1 MFFFVIE
8 GDNGTGKDTVASKF
22 IKDGFEIITY
32 DKKIRT
38 MEKIAKKEV
47 GKNRV
52 LKFMAYNKA
61 ESDLIKE
68 KRNYKNV
75 LLIRYFVSTLAAGY
89 ADGIFTYKDTID
101 ILKNTYP
108 KFEKPDAIIRL
119 KCDYQERVNRI
130 GNRNSKEYDDKT
142 YRRNVRYRWITDKI
156 KENIDVN
163 WIDIDTSNKS
173 IAQIYTEIN
182 NGINDI
188 ITKNNTNIDIEKE

>member
-1 MFFFVIE
+1 MAFFVIE

-22 IKDGFEIITY
+22 IEDGFEIVTY

-38 MEKIAKKEV
+38 MENLAKKEV

-89 ADGIFTYKDTID
+89 ADGIFAYKDTID

-130 GNRNSKEYDDKT
+130 ENRNSKDDDDKT

-156 KENIDVN
+156 KENINLN

-173 IAQIYTEIN
+173 IAQIYTEIKNSIN
-182 NGINDI
+182 NIITRNDI
-188 ITKNNTNIDIEKE
+188 NIDIEKE

>member
-22 IKDGFEIITY
+22 IEDGFEIITY

-38 MEKIAKKEV
+38 MENLAKKEV

-89 ADGIFTYKDTID
+89 ADGIFAYKDTID

-130 GNRNSKEYDDKT
+130 ENRNSKDDDDKT

-156 KENIDVN
+156 KENINLN

-182 NGINDI
+182 NSINNIITRNDI
-188 ITKNNTNIDIEKE
+188 NIDIEKE

>member
-22 IKDGFEIITY
+22 IEDGFEIITY
-32 DKKIRT
+32 DKKIRA
-38 MEKIAKKEV
+38 MENLAKKEV

-61 ESDLIKE
+61 EGDLIKE
-68 KRNYKNV
+68 KRNHKNV

-101 ILKNTYP
+101 ILKKTYP

-130 GNRNSKEYDDKT
+130 ENRNSKDDDDKT

-156 KENIDVN
+156 KENIDLN

-182 NGINDI
+182 NSINNIIARNDI
-188 ITKNNTNIDIEKE
+188 NIDIEKE

>member
-22 IKDGFEIITY
+22 IEDGFEIVTY

-38 MEKIAKKEV
+38 MEKLAKKEI

-75 LLIRYFVSTLAAGY
+75 LIWIVRV
-89 ADGIFTYKDTID
+89 KNK
-101 ILKNTYP
+101 ILLL
-108 KFEKPDAIIRL
+108 F
-119 KCDYQERVNRI
+119 
-130 GNRNSKEYDDKT
+130 
-142 YRRNVRYRWITDKI
+142 
-156 KENIDVN
+156 
-163 WIDIDTSNKS
+163 
-173 IAQIYTEIN
+173 
-182 NGINDI
+182 
-188 ITKNNTNIDIEKE
+188 